1 MKIYLE
7 QLATEALGIPDG
19 MMEATDLVWN
29 KMMNIW
35 AGEVEKRM
43 SYGYRMMDRGSTQ
56 TIIVPGPIKIG
67 DEEWDAVEIDWDVKT
82 LRQGSPKID
91 PMSGGGG
98 FSFQSNLSQN
108 FKRIEGANNNIIPL
122 RMTIIAN
129 TFNTWEDIYD
139 FVNGPLEKEIYTTLA
154 HELKHAF
161 DHRKGVKS
169 SSSKKG
175 IKAQSRGRY
184 EIAAQPLGIIRPLDS
199 LNYKIYY
206 SHFLENLVRPVQFL
220 AQLQKDKVTKKGF
233 VKALQN
239 SDIYATL
246 QDIKNFSYDELYNN
260 IKTDQYAISKISQ
273 YLISKGADID
283 EYSDDELVNELL
295 NLNFERT
302 IEAMKERY
310 INQAVEDAFERAS
323 FFAGMDGLN
332 VGGFINQDKQ
342 EAMESVVN
350 DIDRF
355 GDNFE
360 AFYKYEIKKMNILA
374 SKSIRKLAKVYD
386 YLPA

>member
-1 MKIYLE
+1 
-7 QLATEALGIPDG
+7 
-19 MMEATDLVWN
+19 
-29 KMMNIW
+29 
-35 AGEVEKRM
+35 
-43 SYGYRMMDRGSTQ
+43 
-56 TIIVPGPIKIG
+56 
-67 DEEWDAVEIDWDVKT
+67 
-82 LRQGSPKID
+82 
-91 PMSGGGG
+91 
-98 FSFQSNLSQN
+98 
-108 FKRIEGANNNIIPL
+108 
-122 RMTIIAN
+122 MTVIAN
-129 TFNTWEDIYD
+129 DYNTWEDIYD
-139 FVNGPLEKEIYTTLA
+139 FVNGPLEKEIYITLA

-161 DHRKGVKS
+161 DHRKGIKS

-199 LNYKIYY
+199 FNYKIYY

-239 SDIYATL
+239 SDIYSTL
-246 QDIKNFSYDELYNN
+246 QDIKNFSYDELYNS
-260 IKTDQYAISKISQ
+260 IKSDQYAISKISQ
-273 YLISKGADID
+273 YLINKGADID

-332 VGGFINQDKQ
+332 VGGFMNQDKQ